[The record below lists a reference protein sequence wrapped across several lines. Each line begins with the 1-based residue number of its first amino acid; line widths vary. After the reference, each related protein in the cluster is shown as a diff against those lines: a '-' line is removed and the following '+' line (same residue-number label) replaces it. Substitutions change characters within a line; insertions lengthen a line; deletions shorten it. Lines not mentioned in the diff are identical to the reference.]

1 MKYNIGKYKDRDYY
15 INDCIDI
22 VDSLTKNISQIVS
35 VYSIEDVYKR
45 QLLGIEI
52 VNLKSAPVGS
62 LRTMKLYPLD
72 FEEFLQL
79 FNINDKAY
87 GLLKSAYE
95 GRSAVDEM
103 IHNKMLQIFNL
114 YLIIGCLLY
123 TSWGISGAYA

>member
-1 MKYNIGKYKDRDYY
+1 M
-15 INDCIDI
+15 
-22 VDSLTKNISQIVS
+22 
-35 VYSIEDVYKR
+35 EDKR
-45 QLLGIEI
+45 YRYVLSGSLLGIEI

-95 GRSAVDEM
+95 GRSAVR
-103 IHNKMLQIFNL
+103 
-114 YLIIGCLLY
+114 
-123 TSWGISGAYA
+123 